1 MHVVV
6 QTGKF
11 ANKMVINLV
20 TGGCLLLWDTRLLQ
34 VERWAQSPHIF
45 YNLSS
50 LFVWS
55 DVIALL
61 VNRGAM
67 TTQCQLHHA
76 GEFLWSSPYR
86 KITTG
91 WLAQAWWLPTS
102 T

>member
-6 QTGKF
+6 QSGKF
-11 ANKMVINLV
+11 ANKMAINLI

-34 VERWAQSPHIF
+34 VERWAQCPHIF

-76 GEFLWSSPYR
+76 G
-86 KITTG
+86 
-91 WLAQAWWLPTS
+91 Q
-102 T
+102 